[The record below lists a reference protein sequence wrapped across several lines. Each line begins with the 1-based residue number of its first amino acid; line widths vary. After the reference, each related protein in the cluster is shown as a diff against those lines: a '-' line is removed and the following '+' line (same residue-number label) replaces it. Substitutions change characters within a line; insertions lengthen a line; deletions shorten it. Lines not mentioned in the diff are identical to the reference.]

1 MTRRSSFRRYLD
13 YQSEFSLRWACWSR
27 NHRGWCKMKKLN
39 RKVAKKRMKRE
50 ERGEEIP

>member
-1 MTRRSSFRRYLD
+1 MTRRSSLSRYLD
-13 YQSEFSLRWACWSR
+13 YQSAFSHRWACWSR

-39 RKVAKKRMKRE
+39 RKVARKRMKRE